1 MKLAHNQ
8 LEQHLT
14 KKLAPIYLI
23 SGDET
28 LLVQEAVASI
38 RHAARNAGFTERTML
53 TIEPGADWAKQLHA
67 EAHSLSLFA
76 TKRIVELHLAGAK
89 PNAAAVKIL
98 KDIAANPLTDVILI
112 ISTNKLDSKTEQTAW
127 FKALDKSGITI
138 PIWPIAIEQLPT
150 WIMQRAKKSGLT
162 FTPDAAKRLA
172 EQVEGNLLAASQE
185 IEKLGLLQ
193 TNKTIDIH
201 AIEQAVTDNAR
212 FDIFSLVECALAGN
226 SQRCIRILDNLCAEN
241 TEPLLVLW
249 ALTREIRTLAEL
261 AKQTKQ
267 GVGLGVLFG
276 KYRIWEKRQPGVRR
290 FLQHHNQTSC
300 WAMLSHGSQIDRLI
314 KGAAR
319 GNVWSELQQLTLTIA
334 GNAILKSSIPLS

>member
-14 KKLAPIYLI
+14 KKLASIYLV

-38 RHAARNAGFTERTML
+38 RHRARQQGFTERTSL
-53 TIEPGADWAKQLHA
+53 VIEAGSDWAKQLHT
-67 EAHSLSLFA
+67 ETHSLSLFA
-76 TKRIVELHLAGAK
+76 TKRIIELHLASTK
-89 PNAAAVKIL
+89 PNAAATKIL
-98 KDIAANPLTDVILI
+98 KDITASPLTDTMLI

-127 FKALDKSGITI
+127 FKAFDKNGITI
-138 PIWPIAIEQLPT
+138 PVWPITIEQLPT

-193 TNKTIDIH
+193 TTRTIDLP

-226 SQRCIRILDNLCAEN
+226 SQRCIRILDNLCADD

-261 AKQTKQ
+261 AKQAKQ
-267 GVGLGVLFG
+267 GVALGPLFS
-276 KYRIWEKRQPGVRR
+276 KYRIWEKRQPAVRR
-290 FLQHHNQTSC
+290 FLQQHNQASC
-300 WAMLSHGSQIDRLI
+300 WALLTHSSHIDRLI
-314 KGAAR
+314 KGGTN
-319 GNVWSELQQLTLTIA
+319 GNIWDELQQLTLKIA
-334 GNAILKSSIPLS
+334 GNAIIKLSIPLS